1 MNCIDEQLLQKYI
14 DGECTESENVAVKK
28 HISVCPTCLQK
39 HAEMENLSSELK
51 IALNT
56 LSTEN
61 VEIPRF
67 KIPASRSGKNMK
79 LFMISLPA
87 ACVLFFVL
95 FFVNKKN
102 ETNQKELVIVQSIPR
117 EVDANRPA
125 SEQEFVIEVFDGKGT
140 SSEYIIE

>member
-14 DGECTESENVAVKK
+14 DGECAESEKVAVKQ
-28 HISVCPTCLQK
+28 HISVCQICLQK
-39 HAEMENLSSELK
+39 HVDREKLSSELK
-51 IALNT
+51 KAINSLA
-56 LSTEN
+56 TEN
-61 VEIPRF
+61 VEIPTF
-67 KIPASRSGKNMK
+67 KIPANRSGKNMK
-79 LFMISLPA
+79 LFLISLSA

-102 ETNQKELVIVQSIPR
+102 ETNQKELIIVQCIPR

-140 SSEYIIE
+140 RSEYIIE